1 MTRKLTVWGCS
12 IGIYRKIV
20 ATRTKKEAAE
30 ALSMSLYLFNQY
42 ASDTGNQTEIDLAT
56 SEPGQVFYKSNSVYL
71 DEWKR
76 KQPGEYLQ

>member
-30 ALSMSLYLFNQY
+30 ALGMSMYMFNQY
-42 ASDTGNQTEIDLAT
+42 ASDTGNQTEIELAT
-56 SEPGQVFYKSNSVYL
+56 SKPGTVFYKSNSIYS
-71 DEWKR
+71 DPFKE
-76 KQPGEYLQ
+76 KQPGEYLR